1 MRLYI
6 KKILF
11 WSWNML
17 LEENLK
23 NTWETRKDVLKLKLR
38 ASWSR
43 FRMQFTTVIQKES
56 SIETSSLR
64 MCCSQTKTLMILTED
79 KLKLLTLEFQA
90 IVRVIQQRGLMQAQ
104 NDSCLQSYS
113 HEIKSMLIQL
123 LIYGRW
129 GLSFTWY
136 CLMSTLFKEM
146 ERYWQR
152 IL

>member
-43 FRMQFTTVIQKES
+43 FRMQFTTVIQKEL
-56 SIETSSLR
+56 SIETSNLR
-64 MCCSQTKTLMILTED
+64 MCCSQTKTQMILTED

-90 IVRVIQQRGLMQAQ
+90 IVRAIQQRGQTQVQ
-104 NDSCLQSYS
+104 NDSCLQNYS

-123 LIYGRW
+123 LIFGPW